1 MPPTLATLV
10 QNSALRLSV
19 LAGHDRLDASVRW
32 AHASEL
38 ADPTPYMDG
47 GELILFTGLKLDAAD
62 PEVMRAYVGK
72 LVGKGVVGLGF
83 AAGVNYEGVP
93 QALIDACAAA
103 DLPLLEVPRRT
114 PFIAISKA
122 VSADIAAEQY
132 RAVTAGFDA
141 QREMTRAALS
151 REGPSALLA
160 RLASQVDGWAAL
172 YDASGTVVATA
183 PAWAVRR
190 AARFV
195 GDAERL
201 RDRPAPAS
209 AVVSEADSGDDRVEL
224 QSIGTGRRA
233 KAVLAVGT
241 AAPLGTAE
249 RYAVNSAIAL
259 LTLTTE
265 RSRALQEAEQRL
277 GAAVMKMLLVGEGDH
292 ARAVAGQLYGG
303 LLDAPMRVIV
313 AEPASAAAARYAH
326 ESITAQS
333 GAARAGFP
341 AQAGAPVVPARLA
354 SSGPTGYLARAGEPC
369 GLTDLAASPGGRSA
383 TAATSAPGRAQT
395 GRAQGGKSQSGKAS
409 AGKPVAGR
417 PSGAKPAAGK
427 ASAARLSATA
437 HVSSTTGSAAGP
449 RPTTGPATGQGPATG
464 HGLTTG
470 HGSATGQ
477 EPATGHGLPGGPGS
491 TTGAATGPR
500 PTTGQG
506 PVPGSTGQGP
516 VPGSST
522 SSGAAAEG
530 LRPAV
535 PKPSTAVSLP
545 APAPASAASGVVVGP
560 AGGGPQPDAR
570 DGGRLDRI
578 VWPLEELADAVET
591 AAARSGEA
599 VLVVPD
605 GARLVVLAS
614 DGGAAVAACAE
625 FAATA
630 PSAQPGRRPEGG
642 AEEGLAIGV
651 SAPAGLPAAAV
662 AFKQADQA
670 LSVARRR
677 GVPLVEHED
686 VAAGSVLPLLADDA
700 VRAFADGL
708 LRSLREHDANGRG
721 DLVASLRA
729 WLSRHGQW
737 DAAAAELGVHRH
749 TLRYR
754 MRRVEE
760 ILGRSLDDPDVR
772 MELWLALKATS

>member
-19 LAGHDRLDASVRW
+19 LAGHDRLDSAVRW

-62 PEVMRAYVGK
+62 LETMHAYVEK
-72 LVGKGVVGLGF
+72 LVSKGVVGLGF

-93 QALIDACAAA
+93 KALVDACRGAH
-103 DLPLLEVPRRT
+103 LPLLEVPRRT

-172 YDASGTVVATA
+172 YDASGSVVATA

-201 RDRPAPAS
+201 RDRPTPAS

-224 QSIGTGRRA
+224 QSIGSGRRA

-259 LTLTTE
+259 LTLTME

-277 GAAVMKMLLVGEGDH
+277 GAAVLKMLLVGEGEH

-313 AEPASAAAARYAH
+313 AEPASAAAARFAQ
-326 ESITAQS
+326 ESIAAAHTSQMTGSAAAPSVPTAS
-333 GAARAGFP
+333 AARP
-341 AQAGAPVVPARLA
+341 
-354 SSGPTGYLARAGEPC
+354 SSQMPSGYLARAGEPC
-369 GLTDLAASPGGRSA
+369 GLSDLAAATGTSA
-383 TAATSAPGRAQT
+383 TA
-395 GRAQGGKSQSGKAS
+395 
-409 AGKPVAGR
+409 
-417 PSGAKPAAGK
+417 
-427 ASAARLSATA
+427 
-437 HVSSTTGSAAGP
+437 STTADTARS
-449 RPTTGPATGQGPATG
+449 
-464 HGLTTG
+464 
-470 HGSATGQ
+470 
-477 EPATGHGLPGGPGS
+477 
-491 TTGAATGPR
+491 
-500 PTTGQG
+500 
-506 PVPGSTGQGP
+506 
-516 VPGSST
+516 
-522 SSGAAAEG
+522 
-530 LRPAV
+530 AV
-535 PKPSTAVSLP
+535 PKPTGKPPGRPSAKPSATKAGTDPKAGTGAGAGTGQAGGVRSAVQASAAVGRDGAAAPAVSSP
-545 APAPASAASGVVVGP
+545 SAPTGTSVASGVVVG
-560 AGGGPQPDAR
+560 AGGGGPQAEASDS
-570 DGGRLDRI
+570 GRLSRI

-591 AAARSGEA
+591 AAARNGEA

-614 DGGAAVAACAE
+614 DGGAAAAACAE

-630 PSAQPGRRPEGG
+630 SAAQPGGRPGG
-642 AEEGLAIGV
+642 GGDEGLAIGV
-651 SAPAGLPAAAV
+651 SAPVGLSAAAV

-677 GVPLVEHED
+677 GVALVEHED

-708 LRSLREHDANGRG
+708 LRALREHDANGRG
-721 DLVASLRA
+721 DLVVSLRA

-772 MELWLALKATS
+772 MELWLALKATG